1 MRELIRTVL
10 ATKTA
15 DGDSISTHAVTK
27 PGQFGRV
34 EAAPV
39 AALRL
44 SVVLMRLTVAGQ
56 TLAIPA
62 VNTANEVLPHKT
74 SRQRALGWL
83 SKNTILDYTPAGG
96 NSPGRLL
103 IEGAHKEVAYK
114 DPGPLTPKPKPAL
127 TLTVSTPEKPK
138 RGGEQF
144 SAKPEHTL
152 PTDRGRSGLRN
163 GPAAKP
169 SKRGRVAAEFAA
181 SNKRPTELP
190 AEKLA
195 RDDQSKLAKAAQA
208 EKDAEHEAAE
218 KAEMEHI
225 LGQHYDQLNQLAF
238 RWRLRRRR
246 LLHGAS

>member
-1 MRELIRTVL
+1 
-10 ATKTA
+10 
-15 DGDSISTHAVTK
+15 
-27 PGQFGRV
+27 
-34 EAAPV
+34 
-39 AALRL
+39 
-44 SVVLMRLTVAGQ
+44 MRLTVAGQ

-62 VNTANEVLPHKT
+62 VNIANEVLPHKT

-114 DPGPLTPKPKPAL
+114 DPGPPNPQAQTSSHAYSLNPRKAKT
-127 TLTVSTPEKPK
+127 
-138 RGGEQF
+138 GGEQF

-163 GPAAKP
+163 GPAAKS
-169 SKRGRVAAEFAA
+169 SKRGRLAAEFAA

-208 EKDAEHEAAE
+208 EKDAEHEVAE

-238 RWRLRRRR
+238 R
-246 LLHGAS
+246 

>member
-10 ATKTA
+10 ATKTV

-56 TLAIPA
+56 TLVIPA

-114 DPGPLTPKPKPAL
+114 DPCPLTPKPKTAL

-138 RGGEQF
+138 RGG
-144 SAKPEHTL
+144 
-152 PTDRGRSGLRN
+152 GRTIL
-163 GPAAKP
+163 
-169 SKRGRVAAEFAA
+169 SKTRTHA
-181 SNKRPTELP
+181 S
-190 AEKLA
+190 
-195 RDDQSKLAKAAQA
+195 
-208 EKDAEHEAAE
+208 
-218 KAEMEHI
+218 
-225 LGQHYDQLNQLAF
+225 Y
-238 RWRLRRRR
+238 
-246 LLHGAS
+246 